1 MIFKTSDDITAI
13 TGSYY
18 KNNNFAKVLPFLQ
31 TAETKLAKIIG
42 KETVDKVETIFSS
55 DKQSDDDKALLIMIQ
70 RPVAVMGTLELYRHN
85 DISHEDTGR
94 KIKIDA
100 DKEKLPWEWQL
111 QRDDDIQLNDYYD
124 AVDDLLAYLEDNKI
138 DTWLVQ
144 KKRIAYKKL
153 LIQDS
158 DTFSEFWNIDSP
170 RIFMQLVPLIS
181 EAQRM
186 WLIPAYGYSEDD
198 FDALLLKVQSGNADS
213 EPEYVY
219 AANALVLYTMY
230 LAFKR
235 GMYSIIPQGVVQ
247 RNLQSDGMYKGESIT
262 YSMVNKYAESLHRDA
277 DKMLDKMK
285 TVKNGNPVYDL
296 LPDND
301 KNNKYMML

>member
-1 MIFKTSDDITAI
+1 MFFKTSDEISAI

-18 KNNNFAKVLPFLQ
+18 KNNNFTKVLPFL
-31 TAETKLAKIIG
+31 ETTKIKLAKIIG
-42 KETVDKVETIFSS
+42 EDTVEKAETIYTSTT
-55 DKQSDDDKALLIMIQ
+55 QSDDEKTLLLMIQ
-70 RPVAVMGTLELYRHN
+70 RPVAILGTLELYRHN
-85 DISHEDTGR
+85 DISHEDNGR
-94 KIKIDA
+94 KFKIDS

-124 AVDDLLAYLEDNKI
+124 AVDDLLAYLEGKKT

-144 KKRIAYKKL
+144 KTRIGYKKL

-158 DTFSEFWNIDSP
+158 ETFSHYWDIDSP
-170 RIFMQLVPLIS
+170 RIFMQLAPLMC

-186 WLIPAYGYSEDD
+186 WLIPAYGKDD
-198 FDALLLKVQSGNADS
+198 FDALLLDVQNDKADS
-213 EPEYVY
+213 NDEYVY

-301 KNNKYMML
+301 KNNKYMIL